1 MIRAVSIFA
10 LGALLVSPAAAAGW
24 VSCSDTGGLAT
35 IDYFVGDQPEFTVTA
50 VTVTAGERVWA
61 SDPANGPG
69 DPIVVGDYYDNVAAT
84 FVDAVDE
91 VLNEVNE
98 VAELK
103 LFKATEGD
111 TTAYG
116 GVLRIAGVG
125 AWPVACTPSE
135 G

>member
-1 MIRAVSIFA
+1 M
-10 LGALLVSPAAAAGW
+10 LGALIASPAAAAGW
-24 VSCSDTGGLAT
+24 MSCSDAGGLAT
-35 IDYFVGDQPEFTVTA
+35 IDYFVADQAEFSVTA

-69 DPIVVGDYYDNVAAT
+69 DVILVGEFFDNVAAT

-91 VLNEVNE
+91 AGSD

-111 TTAYG
+111 ATAYG
-116 GVLRIAGVG
+116 GILRIVDVG

>member
-1 MIRAVSIFA
+1 MTRVAAIFV
-10 LGALLVSPAAAAGW
+10 LGALLASPAAASGW
-24 VSCSDTGGLAT
+24 MSCSDSGGLAT
-35 IDYFVGDQPEFTVTA
+35 IDYFVADQAEFSVTA

-69 DPIVVGDYYDNVAAT
+69 DVILVGEVYDNIAAT
-84 FVDAVDE
+84 FVDAIDE
-91 VLNEVNE
+91 ALNE

-103 LFKATEGD
+103 LFKATEGE

-116 GVLRIAGVG
+116 GILRIVGVG

>member
-1 MIRAVSIFA
+1 MIRAVAIIA
-10 LGALLVSPAAAAGW
+10 LGALLASPAAAAGW
-24 VSCSDTGGLAT
+24 MSCSDAGGLAT
-35 IDYFVGDQPEFTVTA
+35 IDYFVADQAEFSVTA

-69 DPIVVGDYYDNVAAT
+69 DTIFVGEFYDNAAAT
-84 FVDAVDE
+84 FVDAIDE
-91 VLNEVNE
+91 LLIE

-103 LFKATEGD
+103 LFKATEGEE
-111 TTAYG
+111 TAYG
-116 GVLRIAGVG
+116 GVLRIVGLG

>member
-1 MIRAVSIFA
+1 MIRLATIA
-10 LGALLVSPAAAAGW
+10 LLGALAASPAAAGW
-24 VSCSDTGGLAT
+24 ISCSDSGGLAT
-35 IDYFVGDQPEFTVTA
+35 IDYFVADQPKFLVTA

-69 DPIVVGDYYDNVAAT
+69 DAILVGEFYDNVAAT
-84 FVDAVDE
+84 FVDAIDE
-91 VLNEVNE
+91 AFNK

-111 TTAYG
+111 VTAHG
-116 GVLRIAGVG
+116 GVLSIAGTG
-125 AWPVACTPSE
+125 AWAVSCSPSE